1 MENTKKMSTIEFD
14 EARSI
19 DVDSFIMDLN
29 VNQKLKP
36 KGATASKIKSMFISS
51 RGAMVEF
58 NAKRPLLFYSLKR
71 IFFSLLTLIVAISII
86 FLLLI
91 MVTPDTTYVSDLT
104 DKSPIKPGTEEYYN
118 LIANRKKS
126 VGLTGSVFNQIWNYF
141 YNILPFFEKN
151 ITIID
156 LNEGTPTGQV
166 LTTRMFFGVVFTNSF
181 GQPFVSNV
189 GDLFAKAMPISFAFG
204 FTALSLTYIIGIPL
218 GITAAK
224 NKGKWIDN
232 VLNGSSATLICVPP
246 LVIVMLLFIFF
257 SKITGVS
264 TIYTPGDIGTF
275 MVPVFVIVV
284 MYIPTVIVETRRYI
298 VDEMTSDYT
307 KFAESKGMKP
317 GRVFYI
323 HIFRNAGIRIIRT
336 IPIALVATIFG
347 SSIFT
352 EQQWSIPGMSRFIV
366 GGVAQREIFVVLGYI
381 SIASFFGV
389 ITSLISDLLM
399 AIMDPRVKLT

>member
-1 MENTKKMSTIEFD
+1 MENTAKLTTIELD
-14 EARSI
+14 ETRAI
-19 DVDSFIMDLN
+19 DVDSFIMDLS
-29 VNQKLKP
+29 VNEKLKP
-36 KGATASKIKSMFISS
+36 KGATASKLKSMFISS
-51 RGAMVEF
+51 REAVVEF

-71 IFFSLLTLIVAISII
+71 IFFSLLTLILAIAII
-86 FLLLI
+86 FLLLV

-104 DKSPIKPGTEEYYN
+104 DKSDIKPGTDKYYQ
-118 LIANRKKS
+118 LIENRKKS
-126 VGLTGSVFNQIWNYF
+126 VGLTGSAFNQIWNYF
-141 YNILPFFEKN
+141 YNILPFFEKH
-151 ITIID
+151 ITLID
-156 LNEGTPTGQV
+156 MNDGEPTGKI
-166 LTTRMFFGVVFTNSF
+166 LTTNMFFGVVFTNSF

-189 GDLFAKAMPISFAFG
+189 GDLFAKAMPISFMFG
-204 FTALSLTYIIGIPL
+204 FTALSLTYLIGIPL
-218 GITAAK
+218 GITAARH
-224 NKGKWIDN
+224 KGKWIDN

-257 SKITGVS
+257 SKITGIS
-264 TIYTPGDIGTF
+264 TIYSPGDIGTF
-275 MVPVFVIVV
+275 LAPVFVIVV

-336 IPIALVATIFG
+336 IPIALVATVFG

-381 SIASFFGV
+381 SIASFFGI
-389 ITSLISDLLM
+389 ITSLISDLIM
-399 AIMDPRVKLT
+399 AIMDPRVKLS